1 MDLDT
6 ENKDTLILS
15 QENKH
20 LEGETF
26 LKKKKKKVYLEKP
39 ASYTKGFVPI
49 LSFTVSI
56 TMIFLNSRNII
67 YRVSIIIFL
76 RLLEDIR
83 LKNIYSFHSGPSS
96 LSLY

>member
-26 LKKKKKKVYLEKP
+26 LKKRKKKFIWKSQPLTQKVLYL
-39 ASYTKGFVPI
+39 YF
-49 LSFTVSI
+49 
-56 TMIFLNSRNII
+56 
-67 YRVSIIIFL
+67 
-76 RLLEDIR
+76 
-83 LKNIYSFHSGPSS
+83 
-96 LSLY
+96 LSLCQLQ